1 MEGATGSAP
10 GATGKDPGVLAVD
23 LDGTLIRSDMLLE
36 TWWSVVS
43 QKPGVAA
50 GALATLARDGR
61 AAFKAVL
68 AEAGAEN
75 VDPAA
80 LPWNEAVLERV
91 RAHRAAGGKT
101 VLVTASDRRVAEGIA
116 THLGLFDAV
125 HASDGTTNLKGA
137 NKAAFLVE
145 TYGERGFDY
154 AGDHAVDVA
163 VWAKARGAITVD
175 AGDGLR
181 QAAEGAAERAEHIGA
196 PVRPLKAAIK
206 AMRPHQWLK
215 NVLVFV
221 PVLAAHSLVVGD
233 WLAALMAF
241 VCFSMVASGVYL
253 LNDLLDL
260 ASDRAHTRKRNR
272 PLASGALPLLTGS
285 IMAPALLGGG
295 VLLAAITTPG
305 AFLGVLILYG
315 ILTTAYSFV
324 LKRQLLLDVL
334 TLAGL
339 YTIRIVAGG
348 AATGIEI
355 SPWLLALSTFLFFS
369 LAAIKRQ
376 AELVANLAEG
386 KEGASGRAYL
396 TTDLQIVTNMALS
409 AGYVSVLVLALYITS
424 DTVAT
429 LYGQPLI
436 LWCICPVL
444 LYWISRAV
452 MLTHRGLMDDDPV
465 VFAIKDKVS
474 ILCGALMVVIF
485 GAGMVL

>member
-1 MEGATGSAP
+1 
-10 GATGKDPGVLAVD
+10 
-23 LDGTLIRSDMLLE
+23 
-36 TWWSVVS
+36 
-43 QKPGVAA
+43 
-50 GALATLARDGR
+50 
-61 AAFKAVL
+61 
-68 AEAGAEN
+68 
-75 VDPAA
+75 
-80 LPWNEAVLERV
+80 
-91 RAHRAAGGKT
+91 
-101 VLVTASDRRVAEGIA
+101 
-116 THLGLFDAV
+116 
-125 HASDGTTNLKGA
+125 
-137 NKAAFLVE
+137 
-145 TYGERGFDY
+145 
-154 AGDHAVDVA
+154 
-163 VWAKARGAITVD
+163 
-175 AGDGLR
+175 
-181 QAAEGAAERAEHIGA
+181 
-196 PVRPLKAAIK
+196 
-206 AMRPHQWLK
+206 
-215 NVLVFV
+215 
-221 PVLAAHSLVVGD
+221 
-233 WLAALMAF
+233 
-241 VCFSMVASGVYL
+241 
-253 LNDLLDL
+253 
-260 ASDRAHTRKRNR
+260 
-272 PLASGALPLLTGS
+272 TGS

-452 MLTHRGLMDDDPV
+452 MLTHRGQMDDDPV